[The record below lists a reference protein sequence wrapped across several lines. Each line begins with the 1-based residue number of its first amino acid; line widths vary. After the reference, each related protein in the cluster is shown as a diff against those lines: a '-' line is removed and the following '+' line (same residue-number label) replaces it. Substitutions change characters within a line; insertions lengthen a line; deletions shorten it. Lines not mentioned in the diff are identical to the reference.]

1 MHSSVFNY
9 IKSIYFNDNNG
20 SWGQYKSNVMTS
32 SQIPLKFGSEIVINS
47 AFVILSHNSP
57 EPTMNFPSASAN
69 KSLFQR
75 QGKFSELRLRFKR
88 KKKVRGKKFRL
99 EMVVDHTMCS
109 KKNKAELL
117 FFELK
122 ATCSRDNLQNF

>member
-32 SQIPLKFGSEIVINS
+32 AQIPLKFGSEIVINS
-47 AFVILSHNSP
+47 AFVTLSHSSP
-57 EPTMNFPSASAN
+57 QPTMSFPSASAN

-75 QGKFSELRLRFKR
+75 REIFRASTAFQKE
-88 KKKVRGKKFRL
+88 KKCEERNSG
-99 EMVVDHTMCS
+99 
-109 KKNKAELL
+109 
-117 FFELK
+117 
-122 ATCSRDNLQNF
+122 